1 MANGRV
7 DSWDEDDAPAPRP
20 VPAVPPPQVATAPLT
35 SPADPPVL
43 PAAEAEE
50 ATAADEPPTSLFPTR
65 AQWRAAP
72 PWVLLISCLSLG
84 SICVMAMVVLL
95 LIVTLR

>member
-20 VPAVPPPQVATAPLT
+20 APAVPPVRAAVPAPAP
-35 SPADPPVL
+35 PADPAD
-43 PAAEAEE
+43 PADSLE
-50 ATAADEPPTSLFPTR
+50 AADDPPTSIFPTR